1 MLSPDLSGR
10 SISPCC
16 LSAGKSRARFFA
28 QFILSG
34 QSEILL
40 PQGGIR
46 MTAKDSE

>member
-1 MLSPDLSGR
+1 MSM
-10 SISPCC
+10 
-16 LSAGKSRARFFA
+16 SAEKYRARFFA

-40 PQGGIR
+40 PQSGIR